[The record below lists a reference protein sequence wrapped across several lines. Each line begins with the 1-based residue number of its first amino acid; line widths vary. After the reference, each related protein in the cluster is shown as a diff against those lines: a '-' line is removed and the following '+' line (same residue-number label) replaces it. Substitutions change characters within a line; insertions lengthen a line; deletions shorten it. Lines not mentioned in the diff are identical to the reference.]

1 MSTFCQWQI
10 LIIFSTCCLHIFIN
24 SIMAGQPVM
33 KMFKSHKNDIFYC
46 LIISFFML
54 QVLMSVEETG
64 VGEMGV
70 CEMGQIIGKTGVGE
84 MGVGEMGVGETGTN
98 PCFILNHN
106 ELIPFI
112 DNIAVIQWITS
123 CHK

>member
-10 LIIFSTCCLHIFIN
+10 LIIISTCCLHIYIN
-24 SIMAGQPVM
+24 SMMVGQPVM
-33 KMFKSHKNDIFYC
+33 KMFKSHKNDIFHC

-64 VGEMGV
+64 VGEIGV
-70 CEMGQIIGKTGVGE
+70 REMGQIIGKTGVGE
-84 MGVGEMGVGETGTN
+84 LGVGETGTN